1 MTKPLTDAIM
11 IIANEREVMIMRT
24 NIAIVCSF
32 CREVHVVEVKLA
44 QYKAWQN
51 GEPIQNVMP
60 DLTPGEQKRLI
71 TGLCPRCKVEMFGK

>member
-1 MTKPLTDAIM
+1 MTNNKLDV
-11 IIANEREVMIMRT
+11 IITIERKVTIMRT

-51 GEPIQNVMP
+51 GEPIQNVMS
-60 DLTPGEQKRLI
+60 DLTPGEQQRLI
-71 TGLCPRCKVEMFGK
+71 TGLCPRCQAEMFRK

>member
-11 IIANEREVMIMRT
+11 IIVNEREVMSMRT

-60 DLTPGEQKRLI
+60 DLTPGEQQRLI
-71 TGLCPRCKVEMFGK
+71 TGLCPRCQAEMFG

>member
-1 MTKPLTDAIM
+1 MTNNKLDV
-11 IIANEREVMIMRT
+11 IITIERKVIIMRT

-51 GEPIQNVMP
+51 GEPIQNVMS
-60 DLTPGEQKRLI
+60 DLTPGEQQRLI
-71 TGLCPRCKVEMFGK
+71 TGLCPRCQAEMFRK